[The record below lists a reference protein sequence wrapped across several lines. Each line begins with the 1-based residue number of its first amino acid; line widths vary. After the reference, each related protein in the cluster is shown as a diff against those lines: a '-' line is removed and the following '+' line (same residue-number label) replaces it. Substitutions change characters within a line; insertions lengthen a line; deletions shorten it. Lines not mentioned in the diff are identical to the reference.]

1 MWRGGRRGKG
11 IPKMGTFTKTDTLQ
25 MQKAIFPKSKGSL
38 KPYGL
43 IGLFVIITAE
53 FLLLLKVKP
62 VMIFFTPLVWT
73 GYILFVD
80 NLILK
85 LQGKSLIY
93 NRRKEFFVMLPIS
106 VILWLVFEFYNL
118 FLDNWHYINLP
129 ERIWIRLI
137 GYTWSFATIWP
148 AILETAELFKV
159 LHILDK
165 IKIRERDISSRIL
178 KVSIA
183 LGVIFLITPIVFP
196 SRYLA
201 APVWLGFILFLDPIN
216 YFFGTKS
223 LFKDL
228 EEGRLNIL
236 LSLLLSGVTCG
247 LLWEFWNYWAFSK
260 WIYTVPILGDIKI
273 FEMPVIGYLGFLPFA
288 VECYVMYNS
297 IGLIF
302 HYTKDRNYLTWN

>member
-1 MWRGGRRGKG
+1 MNNFQEKNTIAKVDSLSVKKT
-11 IPKMGTFTKTDTLQ
+11 IPQ
-25 MQKAIFPKSKGSL
+25 KSKGSF

-53 FLLLLKVKP
+53 LLLLLKVKP

-85 LQGKSLIY
+85 LQGESLIY
-93 NRRKEFFVMLPIS
+93 NRRKEFFLMLPIS
-106 VILWLVFEFYNL
+106 VALWLVFEFYNL

-129 ERIWIRLI
+129 EKIWIRLI

-148 AILETAELFKV
+148 AILETAELFRA
-159 LHILDK
+159 LHIFDK
-165 IKIRERDISSRIL
+165 IKIRERSISPKIL

-183 LGVIFLITPIVFP
+183 LGAIFLIIPIAFP

-201 APVWLGFILFLDPIN
+201 VLVWLGFVLFLDPIN

-223 LFKDL
+223 LFRDL
-228 EEGRLNIL
+228 EKGKLNIL
-236 LSLLLSGVTCG
+236 LSLVLSGLTCG
-247 LLWEFWNYWAFSK
+247 LLWEFWNYWALSK
-260 WIYTVPILGDIKI
+260 WIYTVPILGNIKI
-273 FEMPVIGYLGFLPFA
+273 FEMPVVGYLGFLPFA
-288 VECYVMYNS
+288 VECYIMYNS

-302 HYTKDRNYLTWN
+302 QYTKSRDDIT